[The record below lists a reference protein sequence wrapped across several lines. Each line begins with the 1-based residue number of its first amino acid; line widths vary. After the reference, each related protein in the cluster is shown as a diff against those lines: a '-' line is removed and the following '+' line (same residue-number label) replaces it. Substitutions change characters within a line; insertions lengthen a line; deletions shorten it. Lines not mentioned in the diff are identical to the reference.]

1 MTRDAL
7 LSLDGV
13 EVVYNRFA
21 IAVHA
26 VSLKVPKGAIVALLG
41 ANGAGKTTTLRA
53 ISGFIGLD
61 TARVTRGT
69 IEFAGCRIENLAPDA
84 VAARGIALVPEREK
98 VFENLSV
105 AENLAA
111 AVARKSGRHGRDRRA
126 ELVYAYFPA
135 LARLKDRKAGYLSG
149 GERQMLGL
157 GSALMC
163 EPEMLLIDELSLG
176 LAPLVVASLVERL
189 LVISREQGLTVLLV
203 EQNAAVALKIAEY
216 AYVLE
221 NGRIVLEGEARRLTD
236 NPTVREVYL
245 GQGSGA
251 RRDYRTARQSRS
263 RRNDPH
269 V

>member
-1 MTRDAL
+1 MAQPL
-7 LSLDGV
+7 LVLSGV
-13 EVVYNRFA
+13 EVVYNRVA
-21 IAVHA
+21 TAVQGISLA
-26 VSLKVPKGAIVALLG
+26 VAGGTIVALLG

-61 TARVTRGT
+61 AARVTRGT
-69 IEFAGCRIENLAPDA
+69 IEFAGQRIENLPPDA
-84 VAARGIALVPEREK
+84 VAALGIVLVPERDK

-111 AVARKSGRHGRDRRA
+111 AVARKSGRRGREQRT

-135 LARLKDRKAGYLSG
+135 LARLRDREAGYLSG

-176 LAPLVVASLVERL
+176 LAPLVTAALIERL
-189 LVISREQGLTVLLV
+189 VVISREQGLTILLV
-203 EQNAAVALKIAEY
+203 EQNAAVALEIADY

-221 NGRIVLEGEARRLTD
+221 NGRIVLDGEAPRLLA
-236 NPTVREVYL
+236 NPEIREIYL
-245 GQGSGA
+245 GLGGGA
-251 RRDYRTARQSRS
+251 RRDYRGAKQY
-263 RRNDPH
+263 RRRRRWYG
-269 V
+269 

>member
-1 MTRDAL
+1 MAPAL
-7 LSLDGV
+7 LSLNAV
-13 EVVYNRFA
+13 EVVYNRVA
-21 IAVHA
+21 TAVQGISLA
-26 VSLKVPKGAIVALLG
+26 VPSGSIVALLG

-69 IEFAGCRIENLAPDA
+69 IEFAGRRIENLPPDSVSA
-84 VAARGIALVPEREK
+84 LGIVLVPEREK

-111 AVARKSGRHGRDRRA
+111 AVARKSGRHARDRRA

-135 LARLKDRKAGYLSG
+135 LARLKDREAGYLSG

-176 LAPLVVASLVERL
+176 LAPVVVASLVERL
-189 LVISREQGLTVLLV
+189 LVISREQGLTILLV
-203 EQNAAVALKIAEY
+203 EQNAAVALEIAQF

-221 NGRIVLEGEARRLTD
+221 NGRVVLEGESRHLLA
-236 NPTVREVYL
+236 NQEIREVYL
-245 GQGSGA
+245 GTGFGA
-251 RRDYRTARQSRS
+251 RRDYRDAEQSR
-263 RRNDPH
+263 RRRDSH